1 MGNFLWVRLETR
13 VDRKEKSL
21 ALQLVQSILPKKTK
35 VLISYR
41 FFQDDPFSAPILDSI
56 MSSMVGCHAFYNHD
70 CAGNDDR
77 IVASLDLQR
86 TFNMV
91 TANGLLWLKD
101 GWSWLDMSA
110 QKDGRA
116 VADAAQNTAGV
127 VGFLGNLSILYAKG
141 IVVFGAFAGRNLD
154 AVTDF
159 NSFDCT
165 DGHDR

>member
-1 MGNFLWVRLETR
+1 MDFQ
-13 VDRKEKSL
+13 RK
-21 ALQLVQSILPKKTK
+21 
-35 VLISYR
+35 R
-41 FFQDDPFSAPILDSI
+41 FFIF
-56 MSSMVGCHAFYNHD
+56 GY
-70 CAGNDDR
+70 
-77 IVASLDLQR
+77 
-86 TFNMV
+86 
-91 TANGLLWLKD
+91 GLLRLAD
-101 GWSWLDMSA
+101 GWGWLDMSA
-110 QKDGRA
+110 QKDGRT

>member
-1 MGNFLWVRLETR
+1 MIHSCPHIG
-13 VDRKEKSL
+13 
-21 ALQLVQSILPKKTK
+21 QHQVQ
-35 VLISYR
+35 YG
-41 FFQDDPFSAPILDSI
+41 Q
-56 MSSMVGCHAFYNHD
+56 GCHAFYNHD

-165 DGHDR
+165 QSRFNCGNSN